1 MDMAGEEEVAFS
13 QILFEKKTLLH
24 FRETVLSFSLFFL
37 SIGKWLVPPEPAR
50 PRSIGQ
56 RMRDALPHQVRG
68 TVVEIT
74 SELVYGY
81 YRLIRS
87 QVV

>member
-24 FRETVLSFSLFFL
+24 FWETVLLNISLFFL

-68 TVVEIT
+68 SVVEIT
-74 SELVYGY
+74 SELV
-81 YRLIRS
+81 
-87 QVV
+87 